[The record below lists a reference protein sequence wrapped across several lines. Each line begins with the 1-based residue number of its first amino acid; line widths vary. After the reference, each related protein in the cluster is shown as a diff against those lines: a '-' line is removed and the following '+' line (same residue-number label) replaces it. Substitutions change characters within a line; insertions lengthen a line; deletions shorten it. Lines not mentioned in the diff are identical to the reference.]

1 MEYLTKADIEYQ
13 NKPACVYVNLL
24 CVCDESL
31 NRKTME
37 IPGTVC
43 VCNLSIYIYIYI
55 HTYRCVHKGKHNKT
69 HGQSKGKEH
78 KLVCNG
84 IDITWAVNIIKCGDQ
99 QFLTWQIQTG

>member
-1 MEYLTKADIEYQ
+1 MEYLTQADIEYQ

-43 VCNLSIYIYIYI
+43 VCAIYLSIYIYTYI
-55 HTYRCVHKGKHNKT
+55 HIGVYIKVNTTRHMGNP
-69 HGQSKGKEH
+69 KE
-78 KLVCNG
+78 KNTSWYAMV
-84 IDITWAVNIIKCGDQ
+84 
-99 QFLTWQIQTG
+99 

>member
-31 NRKTME
+31 NRKPME

-43 VCNLSIYIYIYI
+43 VQSIYLYIYI
-55 HTYRCVHKGKHNKT
+55 HTY
-69 HGQSKGKEH
+69 
-78 KLVCNG
+78 
-84 IDITWAVNIIKCGDQ
+84 I
-99 QFLTWQIQTG
+99 